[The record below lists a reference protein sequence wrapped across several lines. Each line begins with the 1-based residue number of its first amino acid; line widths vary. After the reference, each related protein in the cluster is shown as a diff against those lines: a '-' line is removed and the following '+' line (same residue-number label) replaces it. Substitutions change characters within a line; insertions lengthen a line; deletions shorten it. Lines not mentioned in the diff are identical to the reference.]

1 MHSQK
6 SVRMEMLLICEHV
19 INLTAPLR
27 SASGV
32 PGAGAQLPVEQEL
45 SQGTGTASRR
55 TPSLVNKSSQKRE
68 IAQVCISKIS
78 NTVSLEINFIQVKM
92 YCNSRFYLTR
102 TLKL

>member
-19 INLTAPLR
+19 INPTAPLR

-55 TPSLVNKSSQKRE
+55 TPSLANKSSQKLE
-68 IAQVCISKIS
+68 IAQVSVK
-78 NTVSLEINFIQVKM
+78 NPNNLLLYINLLV
-92 YCNSRFYLTR
+92 LA
-102 TLKL
+102 